1 MALKKAKKEEIAETK
16 EVVTEE
22 EIEVIQQSEL
32 QESEDVA
39 STERLKLATNLVS
52 SQFNLNTDYHVNKF
66 DDKGKVVNL
75 TLENKDFIIAVTI
88 KDSNRHGMSVE
99 N

>member
-1 MALKKAKKEEIAETK
+1 MALKKVEEVT

-22 EIEVIQQSEL
+22 EVEVIQQEELVQSE
-32 QESEDVA
+32 EGA
-39 STERLKLATNLVS
+39 NTERLKLATNVVS
-52 SQFNLNTDYHVNKF
+52 SQFNLNTEYKVNKF

-99 N
+99 Y

>member
-1 MALKKAKKEEIAETK
+1 MALKKVEEVT
-16 EVVTEE
+16 EVVTKEE
-22 EIEVIQQSEL
+22 VEVIQQEELVQSE
-32 QESEDVA
+32 EGA
-39 STERLKLATNLVS
+39 NTERLKLATNVVS
-52 SQFNLNTDYHVNKF
+52 SQFNLNTEYKVNKF

-99 N
+99 Y

>member
-1 MALKKAKKEEIAETK
+1 MALKKANKEVVE

-22 EIEVIQQSEL
+22 EVEVIQQEELVKSE
-32 QESEDVA
+32 EGA
-39 STERLKLATNLVS
+39 NTERLKLATNVVS
-52 SQFNLNTDYHVNKF
+52 SQFNLNTEYKVNKF

-99 N
+99 Y

>member
-1 MALKKAKKEEIAETK
+1 MALKKANKEVVA

-22 EIEVIQQSEL
+22 EVEVIQQEELVQSE
-32 QESEDVA
+32 EGA
-39 STERLKLATNLVS
+39 NTERLKLATNVVS
-52 SQFNLNTDYHVNKF
+52 SQFNLNTEYKVNKF

-99 N
+99 Y